1 MPGKEI
7 TAVKKTTPPLGE
19 PSTVV
24 WEGVEKYVRGEIQRR
39 FQDLLED
46 EITRFLGRDRY
57 ERRGDRAGY
66 RNGHG
71 KPRRLTLSCRRSG
84 SAEGSA
90 SSNERGGTISVRR
103 PRARDLDPERP
114 GVSGERFESRLL
126 AFFVRRTKEVNELL
140 PELYL
145 AR

>member
-7 TAVKKTTPPLGE
+7 TAVKKTTPAVGE

-24 WEGVEKYVRGEIQRR
+24 WEGVEEFVRGEIQRR

-71 KPRRLTLSCRRSG
+71 KPRRLTLSC
-84 SAEGSA
+84 
-90 SSNERGGTISVRR
+90 GTITVRR
-103 PRARDLDPERP
+103 PRARDLD
-114 GVSGERFESRLL
+114 ERFESRLL
-126 AFFVRRTKEVNELL
+126 PFFVRRTREVNELL